1 MDTLIEI
8 TKGVLEGRLSPIL
21 PTTAGG
27 RAPLRIRVVRPVPIE
42 LRLALVEPQVRDLV
56 VAVARAPT
64 GITASHPCHR
74 RSSFTSRWK
83 RTYKLSLLNLIR
95 RQAELELKPPALGNS
110 K

>member
-8 TKGVLEGRLSPIL
+8 TKGVLEGRLSSIL
-21 PTTAGG
+21 PTTTGG

-64 GITASHPCHR
+64 GITASHP
-74 RSSFTSRWK
+74 
-83 RTYKLSLLNLIR
+83 
-95 RQAELELKPPALGNS
+95 
-110 K
+110 